1 MAGVDSTT
9 FTRGYRYRDNKT
21 NQGTS
26 TGSYIV
32 PEPGDAGY
40 NANVAQAG
48 RKQNVYPLNSNVQ
61 YSHPMYTTYQ
71 QPPADPYG
79 PSGGGGSSGGGT
91 GGGGGN
97 DSKSAW
103 EDAYKKYIESL
114 QKTRD
119 EAMAYR
125 KGLYEQ
131 ALANNGQYYKDE
143 QRLANREY
151 YTRNRKLA
159 QMYGNDLTG
168 PGLSNRYASSALLTN
183 ALTNAKNRQ
192 NTANKSAESE
202 YHNALSNIQNAYAQ
216 GMYNAY
222 GTEYGIDRNI
232 EYQKYLL
239 EHGYLG

>member
-9 FTRGYRYRDNKT
+9 WQRGYTYRGNKLNT
-21 NQGTS
+21 SSNTGNQIINEGA
-26 TGSYIV
+26 TGSSLNNPAQSYQNLV
-32 PEPGDAGY
+32 NMGRSPRDYGY
-40 NANVAQAG
+40 GAPSTN
-48 RKQNVYPLNSNVQ
+48 
-61 YSHPMYTTYQ
+61 
-71 QPPADPYG
+71 PPAGDP
-79 PSGGGGSSGGGT
+79 SGGT
-91 GGGGGN
+91 GGGGNTSGGGN

-119 EAMAYR
+119 EALAYR

-192 NTANKSAESE
+192 NTANRSAESE